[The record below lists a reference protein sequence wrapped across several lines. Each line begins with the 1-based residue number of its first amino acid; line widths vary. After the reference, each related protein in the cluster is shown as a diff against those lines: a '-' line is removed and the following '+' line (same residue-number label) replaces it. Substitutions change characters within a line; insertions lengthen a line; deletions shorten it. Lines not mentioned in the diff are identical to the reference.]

1 MMYTNEDK
9 IIMWLSSFE
18 FLSYKK
24 IKAIIDNFD
33 DIEDLFDCLDDYKAD
48 LLKIIKLEE
57 YVSIK
62 EQRNLVLVERAIAEY
77 EKLDIKV
84 LTIKSMEY
92 PELLKET
99 DAPPIML
106 YCRGNIDLLKTECL
120 AVVGTRRATNYGKTM
135 CKKIVN
141 DVALQG
147 ITIVS
152 GLADGIDTVA
162 HKSTLEVNGKTIAVL
177 GAGLL
182 NIYPSSNE
190 GLYNDIIKNG
200 GLIISEYKP
209 SEPVVTYHFPVRNRI
224 IAGLSKATFVVEAG
238 EKSGS
243 MHTKNYALDY
253 GREVFALPARVNDI
267 YSVGCN
273 KLIKCGQA
281 RMALSA
287 EDFMEFFGGAN
298 IDGGVTKTIELSFD
312 EQKIY
317 DELDLN
323 ELAVDELTL
332 KTGLAPKILLTL
344 LMRMEIKGIIKKLP
358 GNIYTIDR

>member
-1 MMYTNEDK
+1 MYTDIEK
-9 IIMWLSSFE
+9 IIMWLNSFE

-24 IKAIIDNFD
+24 VRTIVDNFD
-33 DIEDLFDCLDDYKAD
+33 DLKDLFDSLDDHKSD
-48 LLKIIKLEE
+48 LLKTIKPEE
-57 YVSIK
+57 YASIK
-62 EQRNLVLVERAIAEY
+62 ENNNLVQVDRAIAEY
-77 EKLDIKV
+77 EKLGIRV
-84 LTIKSMEY
+84 VTIKSDTY

-106 YCRGNIDLLKTECL
+106 YCKGNIDLLKTECL

-141 DVALQG
+141 DVASQG

-162 HKSTLEVNGKTIAVL
+162 HKSALEVGGKTIAVL

-182 NIYPSSNE
+182 NIYPNSNV
-190 GLYNDIIKNG
+190 GLYNDIVERG
-200 GLIISEYKP
+200 GLVISEYKP
-209 SEPVVTYHFPVRNRI
+209 SEPIVNYHFPVRNRI

-281 RMALSA
+281 RMAMGSD
-287 EDFMEFFGGAN
+287 DFIEFYGAN
-298 IDGGVTKTIELSFD
+298 KPKEEKTTAFLLSFD
-312 EQKIY
+312 EKKVY
-317 DELDLN
+317 DALELN
-323 ELAVDELTL
+323 ELGLDELKL
-332 KTGLAPKILLTL
+332 NTGIEPKVLLTT
-344 LMRMEIKGIIKKLP
+344 LMRLEIRGIIKKLP